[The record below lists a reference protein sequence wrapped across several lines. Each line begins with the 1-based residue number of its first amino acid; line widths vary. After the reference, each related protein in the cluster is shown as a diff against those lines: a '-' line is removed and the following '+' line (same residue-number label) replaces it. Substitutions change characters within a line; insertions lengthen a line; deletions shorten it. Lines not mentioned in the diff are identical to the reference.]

1 MKQYL
6 AITANNPSENNLM
19 FESEN
24 FKSATSYLK
33 KMIKEDTMFQEI
45 KLVELDSM
53 LSRTFFIN
61 K

>member
-53 LSRTFFIN
+53 LSRTFFH
-61 K
+61 